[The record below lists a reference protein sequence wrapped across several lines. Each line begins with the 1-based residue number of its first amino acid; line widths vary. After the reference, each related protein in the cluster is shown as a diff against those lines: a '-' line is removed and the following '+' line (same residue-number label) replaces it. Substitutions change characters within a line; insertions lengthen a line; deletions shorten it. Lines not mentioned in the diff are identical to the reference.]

1 MSFNST
7 PKVPNY
13 EVRMN
18 VLTATNNKINLKNEG
33 VKNGSYARVLAKRT
47 ADNLFSR
54 KCNQLKN
61 KCIAQ

>member
-33 VKNGSYARVLAKRT
+33 VKNGSYARVLAKGT
-47 ADNLFSR
+47 ADN
-54 KCNQLKN
+54 
-61 KCIAQ
+61 